1 MIAEDYVSFETA
13 QLLRD
18 KGFDEYISVG
28 ALGRET
34 VEVAAEIGF

>member
-18 KGFDEYISVG
+18 KGFDELTAKSYPVF
-28 ALGRET
+28 ENK
-34 VEVAAEIGF
+34 EYK